1 MNQEDFLNH
10 IEFTFAECLEIAKA
24 KNKDY
29 AGDHDPFNNFNR
41 VQSFNIC
48 TVEQGILVR
57 LTDKIARVSNL
68 ISSGR
73 DPAVVDESID
83 DTILD
88 AINYLAILRTYRAS
102 KGPFKEAAND
112 TISVQDIIKHGKIA
126 LKIARFVAP
135 TVGDDGEYQ

>member
-1 MNQEDFLNH
+1 MNQSSFLAH
-10 IEFTFAECLEIAKA
+10 IEQTFAQCLDIAET
-24 KNKDY
+24 KNRDY

-88 AINYLAILRTYRAS
+88 AINYLAILRAYRAN
-102 KGPFKEAAND
+102 KE
-112 TISVQDIIKHGKIA
+112 GK
-126 LKIARFVAP
+126 L
-135 TVGDDGEYQ
+135 